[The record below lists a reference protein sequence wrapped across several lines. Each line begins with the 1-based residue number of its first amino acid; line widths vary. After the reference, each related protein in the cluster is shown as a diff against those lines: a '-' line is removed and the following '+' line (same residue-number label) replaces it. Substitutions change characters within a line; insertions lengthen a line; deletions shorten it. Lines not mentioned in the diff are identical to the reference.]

1 MDKESSPYCPICN
14 ACGVEGC
21 CSALACQQNP
31 DGDYCDGYLKDL
43 RFGYAMNEWVT
54 KNLYDKMPQDL
65 KDQYDK
71 EWHESYKQ
79 FYPEESKES

>member
-1 MDKESSPYCPICN
+1 MDKESSPYCPICS

-79 FYPEESKES
+79 FYPGESNES

>member
-1 MDKESSPYCPICN
+1 MNKESSPYCPVCN

-21 CSALACQQNP
+21 CSALACEQSP

-43 RFGYAMNEWVT
+43 RFGYAMNEWFS
-54 KNLYDKMPQDL
+54 KNLYDKMSQEL

-71 EWHESYKQ
+71 EWDGAYNR
-79 FYPEESKES
+79 FYREESKES